1 MNIHKNMESIFV
13 VVLVVL
19 NLGSFALD
27 YLPAAQAKPPA
38 VVVVA
43 ARSTATPT
51 SMAVVVIKAR
61 RPARWLFGATVPGK
75 LALTGLKPWLT
86 P

>member
-19 NLGSFALD
+19 NLGSFAID

-38 VVVVA
+38 VAVAVA
-43 ARSTATPT
+43 ARSIATPT

-61 RPARWLFGATVPGK
+61 RPAR
-75 LALTGLKPWLT
+75 
-86 P
+86 

>member
-19 NLGSFALD
+19 NLGSFAID

-38 VVVVA
+38 VAVA
-43 ARSTATPT
+43 ARSIATPT

-61 RPARWLFGATVPGK
+61 RLAR
-75 LALTGLKPWLT
+75 
-86 P
+86 